1 METAAK
7 VKRIGELMVR
17 KDEIELERD
26 KFDEQRSA
34 LIDEYDRIDDELVTL
49 MGVKPANQ
57 PNGDR
62 KQMKCGVCGEYG
74 HNSKR
79 HQKETA

>member
-26 KFDEQRSA
+26 EVQPGRGALSPKCEPHQR
-34 LIDEYDRIDDELVTL
+34 EPR
-49 MGVKPANQ
+49 
-57 PNGDR
+57 
-62 KQMKCGVCGEYG
+62 
-74 HNSKR
+74 
-79 HQKETA
+79 